1 MTDEL
6 RIGDLLGTSLHA
18 TPARVV
24 LIGFPSDAGVRIN
37 GGRPGAAAGPDA
49 IRACLGRLTPDAA
62 HPQVFA
68 DLVRATRDDGDLVVS
83 GDVAADQEA
92 LAAVVRATLE
102 AEAFPLVLGGGHE
115 TAYGHFLGH
124 ASRGATV
131 DLLNWDAH
139 PDVRPLRD
147 GQPHSGSPF
156 RQALE
161 HPSGL
166 AGRYQVVG
174 LQPHAAAAEHVRW
187 VRERGGRTFWMHD
200 VTRPTIVALYDQLAR
215 ATMVS
220 FDLDAVDQAFAP
232 GVSAPATGGLT
243 PELWLLAARAAGRN
257 PHVLSADI
265 VELNPAFDRD
275 QQTARLAALTVWHL
289 LAGLAER
296 AADR

>member
-1 MTDEL
+1 MTDDP
-6 RIGDLLGTSLHA
+6 RIGDLLGKASR
-18 TPARVV
+18 PRVA
-24 LIGFPSDAGVRIN
+24 LIGFPSDFGVRIN
-37 GGRPGAAAGPDA
+37 GGRPGAAAGPEA
-49 IRACLGRLTPDAA
+49 IRACLRRLTPDAA
-62 HPQVFA
+62 HPEVFTE
-68 DLVRATRDDGDLVVS
+68 LVRATQDIGDVALS
-83 GDVAADQEA
+83 GDVAADQDA
-92 LAAVVRATLE
+92 LGAVVRAVLDKGV
-102 AEAFPLVLGGGHE
+102 FPIVLGGGHE
-115 TAYGHFLGH
+115 TTFGHFLGH
-124 ASRGATV
+124 ANRGTTV
-131 DLLNWDAH
+131 DILNWDAH
-139 PDVRPLRD
+139 PDVRPLKD

-161 HPSGL
+161 HPSGS